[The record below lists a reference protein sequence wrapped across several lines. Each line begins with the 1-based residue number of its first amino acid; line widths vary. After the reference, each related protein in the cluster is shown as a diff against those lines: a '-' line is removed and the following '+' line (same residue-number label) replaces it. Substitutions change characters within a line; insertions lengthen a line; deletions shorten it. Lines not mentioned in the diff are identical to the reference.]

1 MMILIC
7 CSLIISDV
15 EHPSLYFFFLFFFL
29 VGVGVGVGWG
39 RSQSEAGL
47 TELAAPRGC
56 PVPSTSLP
64 SALWLV
70 TLQ

>member
-39 RSQSEAGL
+39 SKDGDKNHSVLMLIPVIAVLR
-47 TELAAPRGC
+47 LA
-56 PVPSTSLP
+56 LF
-64 SALWLV
+64 
-70 TLQ
+70 